1 MTDIKPYQINYS
13 LLDDVFEMMRQWGQ
27 NNNFLDSIKK
37 LIDSGYVRIS
47 FDEVDF
53 EKKIWDGSLNVHI
66 LKPMTNKQVV
76 NLIVS
81 KAYADEIVMN
91 DDNVISFWW
100 D

>member
-13 LLDDVFEMMRQWGQ
+13 VDDVFEMMRQWGQ
-27 NNNFLDSIKK
+27 NNKFLDSIKK
-37 LIDSGYVRIS
+37 LIDSEYVSIS
-47 FDEVDF
+47 FDDVDF
-53 EKKIWDGSLNVHI
+53 KKKVWDGSLNVHI
-66 LKPMTNKQVV
+66 LKSMTTKQVV